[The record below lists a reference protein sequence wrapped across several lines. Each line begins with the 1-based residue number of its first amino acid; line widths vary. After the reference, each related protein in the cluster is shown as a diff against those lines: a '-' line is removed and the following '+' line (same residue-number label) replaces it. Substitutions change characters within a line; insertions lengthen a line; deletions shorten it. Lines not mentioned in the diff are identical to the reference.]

1 MPGSLR
7 DFMRGDTVRNTKFWK
22 KVNKNMVIRCIIIL
36 GGAAVFILVLVLILH
51 IAGVGSD
58 KNDKNKEETVQS
70 DQHGA
75 EKLLPKLNFTVDLLT
90 PNKYSRPQ
98 LALKHVNAVVV
109 HYTANPGTDAKDNR
123 NYFNNLPDI
132 NATNGTNTFASSHF
146 IVGLEGNIVQC
157 IPLAEMAYASNDRN
171 SDTVAIECCHPKKDG
186 KFTNA
191 TYEALLELLTYVCIR
206 YELDPQTDII
216 RHYDITGKM
225 CPKYYVKHPD
235 KWEQLKKDAAER
247 IQATKKELQG

>member
-1 MPGSLR
+1 ML
-7 DFMRGDTVRNTKFWK
+7 NKQFWK
-22 KVNKNMVIRCIIIL
+22 KINKSTVICCIIIL
-36 GGAAVFILVLVLILH
+36 GGAAVFVLLLCLILH
-51 IAGVGSD
+51 IFGVGSD
-58 KNDKNKEETVQS
+58 KNETEDTTTQV

-98 LALKHVNAVVV
+98 LALEQVNAVVV

-123 NYFNNLPDI
+123 DYFNNLPNLNRD
-132 NATNGTNTFASSHF
+132 NGTNTFASSHF
-146 IVGLEGNIVQC
+146 IVGLEGNIIQC

-171 SDTVAIECCHPKKDG
+171 SDTVAIECCHPTKSG

-206 YELDPQTDII
+206 YDLDPQTQII
-216 RHYDITGKM
+216 RHYDVTGKM
-225 CPKYYVKHPD
+225 CPKYYVKHED
-235 KWEQLKKDAAER
+235 KWEQLKKDAQER
-247 IQATKKELQG
+247 IKETKKQLGDTE